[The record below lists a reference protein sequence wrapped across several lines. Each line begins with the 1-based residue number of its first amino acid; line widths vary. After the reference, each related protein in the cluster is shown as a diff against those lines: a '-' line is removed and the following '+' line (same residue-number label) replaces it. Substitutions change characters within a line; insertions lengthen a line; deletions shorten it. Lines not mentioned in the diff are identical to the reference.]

1 MHVENGRFS
10 NWGNYPVRTGSS
22 YAVESAEDVRAL
34 LAEEGP
40 WTPRGNGRSYGDAS
54 LGTRMMDGRSL
65 PPAFEL
71 DAEKATV
78 TCGAGMLL
86 DELLLRIVPRGFFL
100 PVSPGT
106 RLITVGGAI
115 AADIHGKNHHCDG
128 SFSAHV
134 PEMHIVTGDG
144 NTVTCTPERNGEL
157 YWATFG
163 GMGLT
168 GMIVSATIALKR
180 ISSAYIRQRSIKCKN
195 LSELFTAFEEHA
207 QATYSVAWIDLLARG
222 KKLGRGVLLLGEHQS
237 AEGLPDK
244 LKRDPLKA
252 HSKSKVRVP
261 FFFPAFALS
270 DLTVRVFNELYYG
283 KHGSGARENVVHYGP
298 YFHPLDAVGQ
308 WNRIYGRRGFLQY
321 QVLVPLEGGEAR
333 MRTIIEELSNAR
345 VASFLAVLKRF
356 GPGNG
361 RSPMSFPMEGYTLAL
376 DIPCS
381 KRVFAVLD
389 RIDAMVVEAGGRNYL
404 AKDARMSGSTL
415 RSTYAGLSDF
425 QRTVAKMGR
434 GRFSSALA
442 ERIDLQSDQMT
453 NPRFDSNAVLILG
466 ATSDIA
472 IALAERFAREGRML
486 ILAGRDMGR
495 LRDLAEDLG
504 RKHGVVCVPLAFDA
518 TRTEDHRAFY
528 EGLDPKPGNVVCAFG
543 ELPDQLKAQRDH
555 VLTMRSIMVNYAGAV
570 SILEL
575 AAADLES
582 RGEGRIVGISSVAG
596 DRGRASN
603 YMYGSAKAGFTAYL
617 SGLRHRLYK
626 SGVAVITVKPGFVRT
641 RMTEG
646 LPLPAPLTA
655 TADQAAAAIIKAM
668 RRKQNTLY
676 VLGRWRWV
684 MAVVRNLPEFIFK
697 RTKL

>member
-10 NWGNYPVRTGSS
+10 NWGNFPVRTGSS
-22 YAVESAEDVRAL
+22 YAVESERDVQEL
-34 LAEEGP
+34 VKEGGP

-54 LGTRMMDGRSL
+54 LGAHMLDCLSL

-71 DAEKATV
+71 DAARGTL

-86 DELLLRIVPRGFFL
+86 DELLLRIVPEGFFL

-106 RLITVGGAI
+106 RLISVGGAI

-134 PEMHIVTGDG
+134 LEMRIVTGDG
-144 NTVTCTPERNGEL
+144 EAVVCTPVLNEDL
-157 YWATFG
+157 FWATFG

-168 GMIVSATIALKR
+168 GMIISATISLKR

-195 LSELFTAFEEHA
+195 LSELFEAFTEHA
-207 QATYSVAWIDLLARG
+207 HATYSVAWIDVLARG
-222 KKLGRGVLLLGEHQS
+222 PHLGRSVLLLGEHEPVESLS
-237 AEGLPDK
+237 AGRR
-244 LKRDPLKA
+244 RDPLKV
-252 HSKSKVRVP
+252 HSDAKLGVP

-270 DLTVRVFNELYYG
+270 NFTVRIFNELFYG
-283 KHGSGARENVVHYGP
+283 KHRSGARDSVIHYGP
-298 YFHPLDAVGQ
+298 YFHPLDAVRH

-321 QVLVPLEGGEAR
+321 QIVIPLEGGEAR
-333 MRTIIEELSNAR
+333 MRKIIEELSNAH

-356 GPGNG
+356 GPGNT

-376 DIPCS
+376 DIPRS
-381 KRVFAVLD
+381 ARLFAVLD
-389 RIDAMVVEAGGRNYL
+389 RIDAMVVEAGGRIYL
-404 AKDARMSGSTL
+404 AKDARMSGTTL
-415 RSTYAGLSDF
+415 RATYAGLPGF
-425 QRTVAKMGR
+425 QRTVAKEGH
-434 GRFSSALA
+434 GRFTSALA
-442 ERIDLQSDQMT
+442 ERIALQGNQMD
-453 NPRFDSNAVLILG
+453 NPRFDANAVLILG

-472 IALAERFAREGRML
+472 VAMAERFAREGRML
-486 ILAGRDMGR
+486 MLAGRQLDR
-495 LRDLAEDLG
+495 LRVLAEGLG
-504 RKHGVVCVPLAFDA
+504 RKYGAVCVPLAFDA
-518 TRTEDHRAFY
+518 TRTEGHRAFY
-528 EGLDPKPGNVVCAFG
+528 ESLDPKPGVVICAFG
-543 ELPDQLKAQRDH
+543 ELPDQLKAQEDP
-555 VLTMRSIMVNYAGAV
+555 LMALRSIMVNYAGAV

-575 AAADLES
+575 AAADLEG
-582 RGEGRIVGISSVAG
+582 RGTGQIVGISSVAG

-603 YMYGSAKAGFTAYL
+603 YIYGSAKAGFTAYL

-626 SGVAVITVKPGFVRT
+626 SGVPVLTVKPGFVRT

-655 TADQAAAAIIKAM
+655 TADQAAEAIIKAM
-668 RRKQNTLY
+668 HRKQDTIY

>member
-1 MHVENGRFS
+1 MRVENGRFS
-10 NWGNYPVRTGSS
+10 NWGNYPVRTGSA
-22 YAVESAEDVRAL
+22 YAVESAGEVQAL
-34 LAEEGP
+34 LAGKGP

-54 LGTRMMDGRSL
+54 LGAHMLDGRSL
-65 PPAFEL
+65 PPLFEL
-71 DAEKATV
+71 DAEGATV

-86 DELLLRIVPRGFFL
+86 DELLLRIVPEGFFL

-106 RLITVGGAI
+106 RLITVGGAV
-115 AADIHGKNHHCDG
+115 AADIHGKNHHRDG

-134 PEMHIVTGDG
+134 LEMDIVTGDG
-144 NTVTCTPERNGEL
+144 ALVSCAPERNGEL
-157 YWATFG
+157 FWATFG

-180 ISSAYIRQRSIKCKN
+180 ISSAYIRQRSVKCKD

-207 QATYSVAWIDLLARG
+207 DATYSVAWIDLLARG
-222 KKLGRGVLLLGEHQS
+222 RKLGRGVLLLGEHET
-237 AEGLPDK
+237 AEGLPTK
-244 LKRDPLKA
+244 LKHNPLKV
-252 HSKSKVRVP
+252 HSKAKVGVP

-270 DLTVRVFNELYYG
+270 NLTVRAFNDLYYG
-283 KHGSGARENVVHYGP
+283 RHGSGARESLVHYGP
-298 YFHPLDAVGQ
+298 YFHPLDAVDQ
-308 WNRIYGRRGFLQY
+308 WNRIYGKRGFVQY
-321 QVLVPLEGGEAR
+321 QVVVPLEGGEAR
-333 MRTIIEELSNAR
+333 MRAIIKELSKAR

-356 GPGNG
+356 GPGND

-381 KRVFAVLD
+381 KPVFAVLD

-415 RSTYAGLSDF
+415 RSTYARLHDF
-425 QRTVAKMGR
+425 QRTVAKEGR
-434 GRFSSALA
+434 GRFTSALA
-442 ERIDLQSDQMT
+442 ERIDLQSDQMS
-453 NPRFDSNAVLILG
+453 NPRFDADAVLILG

-472 IALAERFAREGRML
+472 IAMAHRFAREGRML
-486 ILAGRDMGR
+486 ILAGRDMER
-495 LRDLAEDLG
+495 LRGLAEDLG
-504 RKHGVVCVPLAFDA
+504 REHGAVCVPLAFDA
-518 TRTEDHRAFY
+518 TRTEGHRAFY
-528 EGLDPKPGNVVCAFG
+528 EDLDPRPGTVVCAFG
-543 ELPDQLKAQRDH
+543 ELPDQMKAQQDPG
-555 VLTMRSIMVNYAGAV
+555 LAMRSIMVNYAGAV

-603 YMYGSAKAGFTAYL
+603 YIYGSAKAGFTAYL
-617 SGLRHRLYK
+617 SGLRHRLYR
-626 SGVAVITVKPGFVRT
+626 SGVPVLTVKPGFVRT

-668 RRKQNTLY
+668 HRKWNTVY
-676 VLGRWRWV
+676 VPGRWRWV
-684 MAVVRNLPEFIFK
+684 MAMVRNLPEFIFK

>member
-1 MHVENGRFS
+1 MHIENGRFS
-10 NWGNYPVRTGSS
+10 NWGNYPVRTSTS
-22 YAVESAEDVRAL
+22 YAVESAEEVQAL
-34 LAEEGP
+34 LREGGQ

-54 LGTRMMDGRSL
+54 LGARMLDGRSL
-65 PPAFEL
+65 PPVFEL
-71 DAEKATV
+71 DADRGTV
-78 TCGAGMLL
+78 NCGAGMLL
-86 DELLLRIVPRGFFL
+86 DELLLRIVPEGFFL

-134 PEMHIVTGDG
+134 LEMHIVTGDG
-144 NTVTCTPERNGEL
+144 EMVICSSERNGEL
-157 YWATFG
+157 YWATIG

-180 ISSAYIRQRSIKCKN
+180 ITSAYIRQRSIKCKN
-195 LSELFTAFEEHA
+195 LSDLFAAFEEHA
-207 QATYSVAWIDLLARG
+207 DATYSVAWIDLLARG
-222 KKLGRGVLLLGEHQS
+222 KKLGRGVLLLGEH
-237 AEGLPDK
+237 EPVERLPAK
-244 LKRDPLKA
+244 LRRDPLKV
-252 HSKSKVRVP
+252 HSKAKVGVP

-270 DLTVRVFNELYYG
+270 NLTVRVFNELFYG
-283 KHGSGARENVVHYGP
+283 KHGSGARESMVHYGP

-321 QVLVPLEGGEAR
+321 QVVVPLKGGEAH

-356 GPGNG
+356 GPGND

-376 DIPCS
+376 DIPRS
-381 KRVFAVLD
+381 ARVFAVLD
-389 RIDAMVVEAGGRNYL
+389 RIDAMVAEAGGRIYL

-415 RSTYAGLSDF
+415 RATYAGLSGF
-425 QRTVAKMGR
+425 QRTVAKEGQ
-434 GRFSSALA
+434 GHFTSSLA
-442 ERIDLQSDQMT
+442 ERMALQSNQMET
-453 NPRFDSNAVLILG
+453 PHFDPKAVLILG

-472 IALAERFAREGRML
+472 AAMADRFAREGRML
-486 ILAGRDMGR
+486 ILAGRDMDR
-495 LRDLAEDLG
+495 LRGMAEELG
-504 RKHGVVCVPLAFDA
+504 RKHGAVCVPLAFDA
-518 TRTEDHRAFY
+518 TRTEGHRAFY
-528 EGLDPKPGNVVCAFG
+528 EGLDPRPGSVVCAFG
-543 ELPDQLKAQRDH
+543 ELPDQIKAQEDPA
-555 VLTMRSIMVNYAGAV
+555 LALRSIMVNYAGAV

-575 AAADLES
+575 AAADLEG
-582 RGEGRIVGISSVAG
+582 RGTGHVVGISSVAG

-603 YMYGSAKAGFTAYL
+603 YIYGSAKAGFTTYL
-617 SGLRHRLYK
+617 SGLRHRLFK
-626 SGVAVITVKPGFVRT
+626 SGVQVLTVKPGFVRT

-668 RRKQNTLY
+668 RRKRNTVY
-676 VLGRWRWV
+676 VLGRWRCV